1 MTVKE
6 SDGFDPLAWMNDDD
20 EVAIEEPENKSEVE
34 AVADVKSEAEDVVAD
49 SEVAVETTATETT
62 AVEDATIVETEDSKE
77 QEIQAAESDEDSK
90 VTLDATLNIQNVAAL
105 YDQFLKKLESQN
117 TIEIDA
123 SSVVSID
130 TATLQLLTVLKQT
143 GINLQK
149 EIVID
154 FPSDEFIESAELLG
168 LSELLEVNQAAAGFF

>member
-6 SDGFDPLAWMNDDD
+6 SDGFDPLAWMSDDD

-34 AVADVKSEAEDVVAD
+34 AVTDVKSEAEDVVAAD
-49 SEVAVETTATETT
+49 VKAAAETTTVEDVAV
-62 AVEDATIVETEDSKE
+62 VETEDSIE
-77 QEIQAAESDEDSK
+77 PEIQVAESVEDSK
-90 VTLDATLNIQNVAAL
+90 VVLDETLNIQNVTAL
-105 YDQFLKKLESQN
+105 YDQLLKQLESQN
-117 TIEIDA
+117 IIEIDA

-130 TATLQLLTVLKQT
+130 TSTLQLLTVLKQT

-149 EIVID
+149 EIIID